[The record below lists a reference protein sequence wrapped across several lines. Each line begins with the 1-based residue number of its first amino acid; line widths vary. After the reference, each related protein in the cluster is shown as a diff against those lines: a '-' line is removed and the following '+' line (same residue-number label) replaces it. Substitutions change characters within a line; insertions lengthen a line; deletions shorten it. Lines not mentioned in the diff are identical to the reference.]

1 MLYDRNGMLTNDQ
14 FSPFNINLHFT
25 TFQDRISL
33 QQLLVLKKL

>member
-1 MLYDRNGMLTNDQ
+1 MLYDRNGMLQNDQ
-14 FSPFNINLHFT
+14 FSPFSINLHFI